1 MTVRST
7 RRRTLLRAGLAAGA
21 TAGLSTLVPLK
32 GALAQAWPS
41 KPVKWILSQPAGSGP
56 DVISRYVAEHLS
68 KALGQPIV
76 IENRPGGQNVIGA
89 QAAAKSAPD
98 GYTFYYGTTAAIV
111 TNTYTFK
118 NLPYDP
124 KKEFMPVA
132 MVGKSPFLIAAS
144 PAANVKTL
152 AEAIALAKAQP
163 DKVAIGT
170 EGPKTFSGMLADM
183 VSSLAGI
190 KPTHVPYQ
198 KAAEAIQDAIGGR
211 IQLLC
216 LPSAALIPQ
225 IKAGRINALAV
236 STPGRLPMLPDTPP
250 IADTF
255 AGFEYTGWNILFA
268 PTGTPAEAVT
278 RINRELDRI
287 LRTPEVV
294 ERMLAMGSLAEGTG
308 NPQAV
313 GGFVNAEFARWDK
326 IVKSLNIQPE

>member
-1 MTVRST
+1 MTRFIAT
-7 RRRTLLRAGLAAGA
+7 TLLALAAA
-21 TAGLSTLVPLK
+21 LPHLVH
-32 GALAQAWPS
+32 AQAQAWPN

-68 KALGQPIV
+68 KAIGQPII

-118 NLPYDP
+118 TLPYDP

-132 MVGKSPFLIAAS
+132 MIGKSPFLIAAS
-144 PAANVKTL
+144 PSANVKTL
-152 AEAIALAKAQP
+152 AEALALAKAQP
-163 DKVAIGT
+163 DKVSIGT

-183 VSSLAGI
+183 VGSLGGV
-190 KPTHVPYQ
+190 KLTQVPYQ
-198 KAAEAIQDAIGGR
+198 KAPEAIQDAIGGR

-225 IKAGRINALAV
+225 IKAGRITALAV
-236 STPGRLPMLPDTPP
+236 STPQRLPMLPDTPP
-250 IADTF
+250 IGDSF

-268 PTGTPAEAVT
+268 PTGTPPEAVT

-287 LRTPEVV
+287 LRTPEAA
-294 ERMLAMGSLAEGTG
+294 ERLLTMGSIAEGTG

-313 GGFVNAEFARWDK
+313 GAFVNAEFARWDK
-326 IVKSLNIQPE
+326 IVKSLNIQAE

>member
-1 MTVRST
+1 MKKI
-7 RRRTLLRAGLAAGA
+7 LIALLAAAALLPTQGA
-21 TAGLSTLVPLK
+21 HAQ
-32 GALAQAWPS
+32 AQAWPS
-41 KPVKWILSQPAGSGP
+41 KPIKWILSQPAGSGP

-118 NLPYDP
+118 SLPYDP
-124 KKEFMPVA
+124 KKDFMPVA
-132 MVGKSPFLIAAS
+132 MIGKSPFLIAAS
-144 PAANVKTL
+144 PSANVKTL
-152 AEAIALAKAQP
+152 AEALALAKAQP
-163 DKVAIGT
+163 DKVSIGT

-183 VSSLAGI
+183 VGSLANV
-190 KPTHVPYQ
+190 KLTQVPYQ

-225 IKAGRINALAV
+225 IKAGRITALAV
-236 STPGRLPMLPDTPP
+236 STPQRLPMLPDTPP
-250 IADTF
+250 IADSF

-287 LRTPEVV
+287 LRTPEVA
-294 ERMLAMGSLAEGTG
+294 ERLLSMGSIAEGTG

-313 GGFVNAEFARWDK
+313 GNFVTAEFVRWDK
-326 IVKSLNIQPE
+326 IVKSLNIQAE

>member
-1 MTVRST
+1 MNRFIAS
-7 RRRTLLRAGLAAGA
+7 TLLALVALSPHAAH
-21 TAGLSTLVPLK
+21 
-32 GALAQAWPS
+32 AQAWPN

-68 KALGQPIV
+68 KAIGQPIV

-89 QAAAKSAPD
+89 QAAARSAPD

-118 NLPYDP
+118 TLPYDP
-124 KKEFMPVA
+124 KTDFMPVA
-132 MVGKSPFLIAAS
+132 MIGKSPFLIAAS
-144 PAANVKTL
+144 PSANVKTL
-152 AEAIALAKAQP
+152 AEALALAKAQP
-163 DKVAIGT
+163 DKVSIGT

-183 VSSLAGI
+183 VGSLANV
-190 KPTHVPYQ
+190 KLTQVPYQ
-198 KAAEAIQDAIGGR
+198 KAPEAIQDAIGGR

-225 IKAGRINALAV
+225 IKAGRIVALAV
-236 STPGRLPMLPDTPP
+236 STPQRLPMLPDTPP
-250 IADTF
+250 IADSF

-278 RINRELDRI
+278 RLNRELDRI
-287 LRTPEVV
+287 LRTPEVA
-294 ERMLAMGSLAEGTG
+294 ERLLAMGSIAEGTG

-313 GGFVNAEFARWDK
+313 GAFVNAEFERWGK
-326 IVKSLNIQPE
+326 IVKSLNIQAE

>member
-1 MTVRST
+1 MKKILIA
-7 RRRTLLRAGLAAGA
+7 LLAVAALLPMQGA
-21 TAGLSTLVPLK
+21 HAQ
-32 GALAQAWPS
+32 AQAWPS
-41 KPVKWILSQPAGSGP
+41 KPIKWILSQPAGSGP

-118 NLPYDP
+118 SLPYDP
-124 KKEFMPVA
+124 KKDFMPVA
-132 MVGKSPFLIAAS
+132 MIGKSPFLIAAS
-144 PAANVKTL
+144 PSANVKTL
-152 AEAIALAKAQP
+152 AEALALAKAQP
-163 DKVAIGT
+163 DKVSIGT

-183 VSSLAGI
+183 VGSLANV
-190 KPTHVPYQ
+190 KLTQVPYQ

-225 IKAGRINALAV
+225 IKAGRITALAV
-236 STPGRLPMLPDTPP
+236 STPQRLPMLPDTPP
-250 IADTF
+250 IADSF

-268 PTGTPAEAVT
+268 PTGTPPEAVT

-287 LRTPEVV
+287 LRTPEVA
-294 ERMLAMGSLAEGTG
+294 ERLLSMGSIAEGTG

-313 GGFVNAEFARWDK
+313 GNFVTAEFVRWDK
-326 IVKSLNIQPE
+326 IVKSLNIQAE

>member
-1 MTVRST
+1 MKKILGILALGAAA
-7 RRRTLLRAGLAAGA
+7 LL
-21 TAGLSTLVPLK
+21 P
-32 GALAQAWPS
+32 AQVAHAQVWPN

-68 KALGQPIV
+68 KALGQPVV

-111 TNTYTFK
+111 TNVYTFK

-124 KKEFMPVA
+124 KKDFMPVA
-132 MVGKSPFLIAAS
+132 MIGKSPFLIAAS
-144 PAANVKTL
+144 PAANVKSL
-152 AEAIALAKAQP
+152 AEALALAKAQP
-163 DKVAIGT
+163 DKVSIGT

-183 VSSLAGI
+183 VASLGGAKFI
-190 KPTHVPYQ
+190 QVPYQ
-198 KAAEAIQDAIGGR
+198 KAPEAIQDAIGGR

-225 IKAGRINALAV
+225 INAGRITALAV
-236 STPGRLPMLPDTPP
+236 STPQRLPGLPNTPTVG
-250 IADTF
+250 DTF

-268 PTGTPAEAVT
+268 PAGTPAEAVT

-287 LRTPEVV
+287 LRNPEVV
-294 ERMLAMGSLAEGTG
+294 ERMLTLGSIAEGTG

-313 GGFVNAEFARWDK
+313 GGFVNAEFERWAK
-326 IVKSLNIQPE
+326 IVRSLNIQAE